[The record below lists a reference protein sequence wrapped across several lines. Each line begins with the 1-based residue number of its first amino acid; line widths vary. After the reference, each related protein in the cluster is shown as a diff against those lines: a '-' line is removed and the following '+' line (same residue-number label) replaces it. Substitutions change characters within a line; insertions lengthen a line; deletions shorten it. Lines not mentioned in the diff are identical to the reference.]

1 MTAATNAP
9 TEADASL
16 ATLLSY
22 MAVDPANPAL
32 ILDTAEAALDAGQVD
47 QARALLDRLPDTDAA
62 LPRARHLVGLVALQS
77 ARFDEAAATFRTLLA
92 DGCDAP
98 ALRFNAAWSLTKAG
112 DAGAALD
119 ILDDATALVLA
130 QAAALRVS
138 LLHTSG
144 ELDAAESA
152 GRHYL
157 TVHPG
162 HRGLAAAM
170 STLAIDIE
178 DEALAAQCAAL
189 APDHPDALATL
200 GTLALGRD
208 DASEAEA
215 LFDRVLARAP
225 HVPRAW
231 IGRGLAGLM
240 SGKPERAAD
249 DLDHGATLF
258 GDYLGSW
265 IAAGWAHFVRR
276 DYATSRARFDH
287 ALALDHNFAE
297 THGSLA
303 VLDILDG
310 DVGSARERV
319 AIALRL
325 DRECFSGALAAA
337 LLASDSGDAASA
349 RAIIERALHTPIDGS
364 QRTVAQSLA
373 KMGMTLR

>member
-1 MTAATNAP
+1 MTADTNAA
-9 TEADASL
+9 TEAAASL

-22 MAVDPANPAL
+22 LAVDPGNPGL

-47 QARALLDRLPDTDAA
+47 QARALLDRLPGGDAA
-62 LPRARHLVGLVALQS
+62 LPRARHLSGLIALRS
-77 ARFDEAAATFRTLLA
+77 ARFDDAAAMFGALLA
-92 DGCDAP
+92 DGHDDP
-98 ALRFNAAWSLTKAG
+98 ALRFNAAWALTKAG
-112 DAGAALD
+112 DVSGALE
-119 ILDDATALVLA
+119 ILDDATAVALP
-130 QAAALRVS
+130 QAAALRIT
-138 LLHTSG
+138 LLHTAG
-144 ELDAAESA
+144 NLDAAESA

-157 TVHPG
+157 TIHPG
-162 HRGLAAAM
+162 HRALAAAM

-178 DEALAAQCAAL
+178 DEALAAECAAM
-189 APDHPDALATL
+189 APDHPDALVTL

-215 LFDRVLARAP
+215 LFDQVLARAP
-225 HVPRAW
+225 YVPRAW

-240 SGKPERAAD
+240 TGKTEQAAT
-249 DLDHGATLF
+249 DLDRGASLF
-258 GDYLGSW
+258 GDHLGSW

-276 DYATSRARFDH
+276 DYTTSRARFDQ

-310 DVGSARERV
+310 DVRSARERV

-337 LLASDSGDAASA
+337 LLATGSGDAAGA
-349 RAIIERALHTPIDGS
+349 QAIIERALHTPIDGS
-364 QRTVAQSLA
+364 ERTVAQSLA
-373 KMGMTLR
+373 KLGMMSR